1 MKCLLRAGRAGVVF
15 MGLMQACGADVSTGD
30 SAAPRPQHPRLILER
45 HLTLAPK
52 PGNPRNSEGDFVQLK
67 DGRWLFIYT
76 HFMSG
81 ADDHSRALLAAR
93 ESSDGGRSWSE
104 NDTVVVSNEG
114 GFNVMSVSLRRLK
127 SGRIALFYLR
137 KNSLQDCRPILRLS
151 DDEAR
156 TWGDPIECITDEVGY
171 YVLNNNRVIQL
182 TDGRLV
188 MPMALHGFS
197 GGRLQP
203 GKIAVYL
210 SDDEG
215 KTWRRS
221 RTLLDKDTS
230 GSRVNFM
237 EPGLVEVSTRRILM
251 VIRTKLGCQYLS
263 ESGDQGE
270 NWTPPQ
276 PSALLSPEAPATL
289 IRIPSTGDLLVVW
302 NDHCGQSE
310 DYRRSQPP
318 IRTPLAAAISRDGG
332 RTWENEKL
340 VEDRAGHGYCYIA
353 VAFAGERVLLAYC
366 AHPSSYGLE
375 TTQISSFRIEDLYR

>member
-1 MKCLLRAGRAGVVF
+1 

-30 SAAPRPQHPRLILER
+30 SAAPRPQHPRLVLER

-137 KNSLQDCRPILRLS
+137 KNSLQDCRPILR
-151 DDEAR
+151 
-156 TWGDPIECITDEVGY
+156 
-171 YVLNNNRVIQL
+171 
-182 TDGRLV
+182 
-188 MPMALHGFS
+188 
-197 GGRLQP
+197 
-203 GKIAVYL
+203 L